1 MHTKIIYKNILI
13 NNFKTFNEIVI
24 LISNGGFVANT
35 RFIVSV
41 VVGISLSFIS
51 VALFT
56 KWESLY
62 ELESIFNSSFLRGFA
77 MLLGTNFSF
86 NIIAFLT
93 KGEWAIT
100 YFLAPALLA
109 WVFVGYITG
118 SITKGARNGVISG
131 VLAWVIVLLI
141 WILVSIIA
149 GEDLMA
155 FFQGNQLF
163 MTLGGI
169 GGSALGVSLSSAAGG
184 YISGPEE
191 EY

>member
-1 MHTKIIYKNILI
+1 
-13 NNFKTFNEIVI
+13 
-24 LISNGGFVANT
+24 VANT

-41 VVGISLSFIS
+41 VVGILLSFVS

-62 ELESIFNSSFLRGFA
+62 QLESIFKSSFLRGLA

-109 WVFVGYITG
+109 WLFVGYITG
-118 SITKGARNGVISG
+118 TIAKGSRNGFISG
-131 VLAWVIVLLI
+131 LLAWVIVLLI
-141 WILVSIIA
+141 WILISIIA

-169 GGSALGVSLSSAAGG
+169 AGSALGVSLSSAVGG
-184 YISGPEE
+184 FISGPEE

>member
-1 MHTKIIYKNILI
+1 M
-13 NNFKTFNEIVI
+13 
-24 LISNGGFVANT
+24 ANT

-41 VVGISLSFIS
+41 VVGIALSFVS

-56 KWESLY
+56 RWESLY
-62 ELESIFNSSFLRGFA
+62 QLESIFKSNFLRGIA

-86 NIIAFLT
+86 NIIAFVT
-93 KGEWAIT
+93 KGNWAIT

-109 WVFVGYITG
+109 WIFVGYIIGTIAKG
-118 SITKGARNGVISG
+118 SRNGFISG
-131 VLAWVIVLLI
+131 TLAWVIVLLI
-141 WILVSIIA
+141 WILVSIVA

-163 MTLGGI
+163 MTIGGISGSFIGVSVSSVLGGF
-169 GGSALGVSLSSAAGG
+169 
-184 YISGPEE
+184 ISGPEE